1 MQIIKIDK
9 FVSFYLMTYR
19 ATSHKT
25 TGYSPFYLLHGREM
39 VLPSTDNLKARSPK
53 DNTDD
58 DERLENLKSNLRLAY
73 KLEEKVNSHIGTMNG
88 FMIVK
93 LNNRSLK

>member
-1 MQIIKIDK
+1 
-9 FVSFYLMTYR
+9 
-19 ATSHKT
+19 
-25 TGYSPFYLLHGREM
+25 M